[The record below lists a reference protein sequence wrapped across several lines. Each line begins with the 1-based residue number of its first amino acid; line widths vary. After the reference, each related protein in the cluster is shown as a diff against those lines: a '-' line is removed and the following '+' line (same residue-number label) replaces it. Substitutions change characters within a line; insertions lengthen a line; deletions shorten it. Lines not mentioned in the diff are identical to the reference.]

1 LDAIL
6 FYSKK
11 GEIMKTFKF
20 EGSGTEYFK
29 IWIVNVLL
37 TILTLGIYYPWAKV
51 RNKRYFYAN
60 MTQGGRGFEYHATG
74 KQLIVGY
81 LIAMVLLIT
90 YIGVQ
95 KVSPIGSLIVLLV
108 FFVAVPWIIW
118 RSLKFNARMTSFS
131 NVHFSFDGGLKSSY
145 VNFFLYPF
153 LFFLSI
159 YSFPIALGFFN
170 GLGNTPSG
178 SLILILGIVAVVFAF
193 YTFGLMKQKNFTYI
207 ITGMRY
213 GQGEFNADYE
223 IRPFIG
229 MALMSVLLF
238 LGVMMVIMIIAAGAL
253 ATFVGIENLSMIQAN
268 LGQESQSQEAMAMIL
283 PYIMSIYIGVIIASM
298 ITMAY
303 WVATHRKYVFE
314 QATLDG
320 KITFGSTLKSTP
332 LAWVMVSN
340 FLLLIMTLGFA
351 YPWTKVRMAK
361 LMVENT
367 SVDVAE
373 GLDTYMTQKRK
384 EESSLGEQIGDAFDV
399 DVGIG
404 F

>member
-1 LDAIL
+1 
-6 FYSKK
+6 
-11 GEIMKTFKF
+11 MKTFKF

-29 IWIVNVLL
+29 IWIVNILL
-37 TILTLGIYYPWAKV
+37 TILTLGLYYPWAKV
-51 RNKRYFYAN
+51 RNRRYFYAN
-60 MTQGGRGFEYHATG
+60 MTHGGSGFEYHATG
-74 KQLIVGY
+74 QQLFVGY

-95 KVSPIGSLIVLLV
+95 KVSPMGSLIVLLV

-145 VNFFLYPF
+145 VNFFVYPF
-153 LFFLSI
+153 LFFLSL
-159 YSFPIALGFFN
+159 YAYPIALGFFA
-170 GLGNTPSG
+170 GVGSTPSG
-178 SLILILGIVAVVFAF
+178 LLLSILGVVSIVFAL

-207 ITGMRY
+207 VTGMRY
-213 GQGEFNADYE
+213 GQGEFKSDYE
-223 IRPFIG
+223 VRPFIG
-229 MALMSVLLF
+229 MALMSILLF
-238 LGVMMVIMIIAAGAL
+238 IGAMMAIMTVVGLAVAITVGV
-253 ATFVGIENLSMIQAN
+253 ENLSMVQASMAN
-268 LGQESQSQEAMAMIL
+268 ESQSQEAMAMIL
-283 PYIMSIYIGVIIASM
+283 PYVMSIYIGVIFASM
-298 ITMAY
+298 IAMAY
-303 WVATHRKYVFE
+303 WVASHRKYVFE
-314 QATLDG
+314 QATLDDQ
-320 KITFGSTLKSTP
+320 ITFGSTLKSAP

-373 GLDTYMTQKRK
+373 GLDAYMTQKRK